1 MKLLAI
7 LRSWVVGF
15 FRFWYHFIIGDDWTI
30 AAAVALG
37 LLVTAILNARGVPA
51 WWTMP
56 VVAVVAI
63 AVSLRRASRRT

>member
-1 MKLLAI
+1 MNPIAL

-30 AAAVALG
+30 AAGVLVAL
-37 LLVTAILNARGVPA
+37 VATAILNAQRVPA
-51 WWTMP
+51 WWVVP

-63 AVSLRRASRRT
+63 AVSLRRASRKT